1 MSHKKE
7 VLDELV
13 PSAVRTARQ
22 GSPLAGLAT
31 RGELFL
37 SPVSSFLVPF
47 LLGSGHPCL
56 RWWPQGVRASHGE
69 SRAAEWPGE
78 WQSE

>member
-1 MSHKKE
+1 MLHEKE

-13 PSAVRTARQ
+13 PSTVRTAQQ

-37 SPVSSFLVPF
+37 SPI
-47 LLGSGHPCL
+47 
-56 RWWPQGVRASHGE
+56 
-69 SRAAEWPGE
+69 
-78 WQSE
+78 